1 MSKYLEMM
9 DSSLGNLPAW
19 VYIGVSIFVFAVAVT
34 WLLLPFAVFGT
45 KAILRK
51 VLRNQKD
58 VLQELKELRLD
69 QQDILYEL
77 RRLRNPQP
85 LPNEHLRR
93 GEQQALRDPSDR
105 DGSGPG
111 HPRP

>member
-1 MSKYLEMM
+1 MPCRRGSTLEFRF
-9 DSSLGNLPAW
+9 SSLWWQLTQVTP
-19 VYIGVSIFVFAVAVT
+19 YTAVGARKAVT

-51 VLRNQKD
+51 VLRKNEEM
-58 VLQELKELRLD
+58 LQELKELRLD

-77 RRLRNPQP
+77 RRLRNAQL
-85 LPNEHLRR
+85 LPN
-93 GEQQALRDPSDR
+93 EQQALRDPSNR
-105 DGSGPG
+105 DGLRPG

>member
-1 MSKYLEMM
+1 MPRYLEMM
-9 DSSLGNLPAW
+9 DTSLRTVPAW
-19 VYIGVSIFVFAVAVT
+19 VYIGVSLFMFAVAAI

-51 VLRNQKD
+51 VLRKNEEM
-58 VLQELKELRLD
+58 LQELKELRLD

-77 RRLRNPQP
+77 RRLHNAQL
-85 LPNEHLRR
+85 LPN
-93 GEQQALRDPSDR
+93 EQQALRDPPDR
-105 DGSGPG
+105 DGVRPG

>member
-9 DSSLGNLPAW
+9 DSSLRNLPAW
-19 VYIGVSIFVFAVAVT
+19 VYIGVSLFVIAVAIT

-45 KAILRK
+45 KAILRE
-51 VLRNQKD
+51 VLRKQKD
-58 VLQELKELRLD
+58 MLQELKELRLD

-77 RRLRNPQP
+77 RRLRNPHLP
-85 LPNEHLRR
+85 PNEQPGR

-111 HPRP
+111 YPRP